1 MSVIIGSV
9 TTVLVDGISDGFQ
22 SVNWNINRQPTRL
35 WELGSWTPWRTQV
48 AATVTVSLTTY
59 AGALSAVLLPEVTS
73 CVDST
78 AKKDI
83 LINASTCGTGATK
96 TVNHTGMYIMSY
108 SYSKGDPTGFATESW
123 SFQKWIDAGVSNEFI
138 TMPLPTL
145 VLRGQTEGSRWGDVG
160 NGSTDL
166 GVRFINDPGPAPA
179 TNDHIVVGEQGS
191 VSAGF
196 PGLGQ
201 ANTTQLGLVDRVG
214 GGKLEAGGEI
224 GDSSASIP
232 HTPIYLG

>member
-9 TTVLVDGISDGFQ
+9 TTVLVGGVSDGFQ

-48 AATVTVSLTTY
+48 AATVTVSVTTY
-59 AGALSAVLLPEVTS
+59 AHVLSPVSLPEVTS

-96 TVNHTGMYIMSY
+96 TINETGMYVMSY

-123 SFQKWIDAGVSNEFI
+123 SFQKWVDAGVSNEFI
-138 TMPLPTL
+138 TLPLPTL

-160 NGSTDL
+160 DGRYDL
-166 GVRFINDPGPAPA
+166 GVRFIDDPGAAPA

-201 ANTTQLGLVDRVG
+201 ANTTQLGLVNYIGD
-214 GGKLEAGGEI
+214 GKLEDGGKI
-224 GDSSASIP
+224 GDSSANIP